1 MMVANIMKNE
11 RRWGDLEARKSIVV
25 DYKLGKVTK
34 NNGNRC
40 SAYVPEH
47 HEAIVSPEIARAAH
61 LVASSRKKCGVQDI
75 VVIQQGT
82 LKGFVGIH
90 PNWSGISVESIRS
103 LCLNAYLPEEV
114 VELNDMTE
122 MRSGK
127 KSDMALLSD
136 YLTVSGTCFINQSM
150 TNVLTAF
157 SCQRAFVIFYLLNS
171 DITGGVVHNYA
182 FSCIHRHIRCRQ
194 RKCAWNLDG
203 AHAVVVNA
211 EPLLPY
217 TVDLFCIEHF
227 DFFHQFI
234 QHPGCQLFCSGVLAN
249 QTDKHIRCHG
259 AAALLFDFGA
269 ELFDFLGQLLLLVLI
284 SPGHSGKAFIRDLA
298 GNIVLIDA
306 LKEAV
311 QFFITGKECFQLFLF
326 QLAVGFV
333 RLLGVPDNSLQK
345 VVLIEAGKLGQP
357 PNFAR

>member
-1 MMVANIMKNE
+1 
-11 RRWGDLEARKSIVV
+11 
-25 DYKLGKVTK
+25 
-34 NNGNRC
+34 
-40 SAYVPEH
+40 
-47 HEAIVSPEIARAAH
+47 
-61 LVASSRKKCGVQDI
+61 
-75 VVIQQGT
+75 
-82 LKGFVGIH
+82 
-90 PNWSGISVESIRS
+90 
-103 LCLNAYLPEEV
+103 
-114 VELNDMTE
+114 
-122 MRSGK
+122 
-127 KSDMALLSD
+127 
-136 YLTVSGTCFINQSM
+136 M

-157 SCQRAFVIFYLLNS
+157 SCQRTFVIFYLLNS

-182 FSCIHRHIRCRQ
+182 FSCIHRHIGCRQ
-194 RKCAWNLDG
+194 RKCAWNLDD

-227 DFFHQFI
+227 DFFNQFI

-249 QTDKHIRCHG
+249 QTDEHIRCHG
-259 AAALLFDFGA
+259 TVALLFDFGA

-284 SPGHSGKAFIRDLA
+284 SPGHSGKAFIRDFA

-345 VVLIEAGKLGQP
+345 VVLVEAGKLGEP
-357 PNFAR
+357 PNLAQHHFFQKVYPDVVGGLAGATVALVVGAVSDAGFFSGALRLRQPSGSWCRDPSGPPADGLHHEHPAQRQPDHDRSGRAHFYRCGHRAECLLLPLS